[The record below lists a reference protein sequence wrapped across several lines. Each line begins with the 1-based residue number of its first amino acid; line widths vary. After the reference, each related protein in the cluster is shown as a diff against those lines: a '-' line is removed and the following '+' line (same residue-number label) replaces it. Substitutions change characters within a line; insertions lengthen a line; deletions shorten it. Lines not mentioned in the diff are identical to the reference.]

1 MTKCL
6 EKTPV
11 RIRYPPTPLRWREV
25 LAYSCSKS
33 KLKSNLKSVLPSY
46 SVHEKCKLLLINKPS
61 SNSTCTAA
69 EPPSRDNLGKRRSV
83 PLILVCLQVTD
94 GRITNWAVI
103 SVFLSSFFLLFVVP
117 TFHLNNITFHCFIVS
132 VYYQLQ
138 SSILL
143 LP

>member
-1 MTKCL
+1 MTKYL
-6 EKTPV
+6 EKTPL
-11 RIRYPPTPLRWREV
+11 RIRYQLTPLRWHEV
-25 LAYSCSKS
+25 LTDSCSKS
-33 KLKSNLKSVLPSY
+33 QLKSNLKSVLPSY

-61 SNSTCTAA
+61 SNSTCTTA
-69 EPPSRDNLGKRRSV
+69 EPPSRNNLGKRRSV

-94 GRITNWAVI
+94 ARITNWPYQCI
-103 SVFLSSFFLLFVVP
+103 PFFFFPFFSCL

-138 SSILL
+138 HSILL